1 MKTTKNDDLIQ
12 ERKRERRS
20 ANLIIYGISEETEN
34 VIDSDTRFISSF
46 LEVIGITE
54 RPKMIVRL
62 GKPNEG
68 NKRPVKLIMNSSEEK
83 GKIMSRLPN
92 LRNAEDIYRKLS
104 VRDDYT
110 LEERELIKEWV
121 HKAVEKNKEEN
132 TQQWK
137 GELQKTA
144 CAW

>member
-12 ERKRERRS
+12 ERERERRS
-20 ANLIIYGISEETEN
+20 ANLIYGISEETEN

-83 GKIMSRLPN
+83 
-92 LRNAEDIYRKLS
+92 RKNYVETPKSEKRRGHLS
-104 VRDDYT
+104 
-110 LEERELIKEWV
+110 
-121 HKAVEKNKEEN
+121 
-132 TQQWK
+132 
-137 GELQKTA
+137 
-144 CAW
+144 